1 MSSAQGYD
9 EMVSELCATVDR
21 HINTIRDLHK
31 QINELQ
37 TTGRQ
42 TARDRDRA
50 YLALAMARG
59 DGGAWP
65 PGWTSPWRLQ
75 WNAPGGDAWIS
86 AAVSDNHIVG
96 WMLYWIGPNGS
107 YSPINKQPY
116 PDLLVALEAY
126 QAKVAL

>member
-1 MSSAQGYD
+1 MNDDKSYE
-9 EMVSELCATVDR
+9 EMVDELHAAVER
-21 HINTIRDLHK
+21 LIATIRDLHR
-31 QINELQ
+31 QIGALHA
-37 TTGRQ
+37 TMRQ
-42 TARDRDRA
+42 TALERDRA

-96 WMLYWIGPNGS
+96 WMLYWRGPNGS
-107 YSPINKQPY
+107 YSPINEQPY